1 MPLDKFKKTLGN
13 VAGAAGEKAK
23 SVGGVVADKAAEA
36 GGFVAGKAAV
46 GKEMAAQAGMEARL
60 RHYSP
65 IFRDDYFD
73 PEFDLPEIVVIV
85 DGDQR
90 KGIDVC
96 EGAIGWLSK
105 HKGTEVLHMYQ
116 EFVDESGLSFHPK
129 PQHDAVYH
137 VDTFDPV
144 RFINLNDIFSTAHS
158 DRITELRNI
167 AYSLGAKSCKLESYE
182 SRKETTARKVKQA
195 VRADKRVARASAGL
209 ETSTAEQNTQFEDI
223 NLVFEQLFSGSD
235 KPQVPE
241 LKWFAS
247 DREVQSLIDM
257 RCAEDGANEI
267 GIYRT
272 QLEQSS
278 SSTMDIQRANKI
290 DGVLKDLKISLKTTM
305 ESKCKAEARKRLC
318 LTIEF

>member
-13 VAGAAGEKAK
+13 VAGAASEKAK

-36 GGFVAGKAAV
+36 GGFVAGKAVV
-46 GKEMAAQAGMEARL
+46 GREMAAQAGMEARL
-60 RHYSP
+60 RHYNP

-73 PEFDLPEIVVIV
+73 QDFDLPEIVVIV

-105 HKGTEVLHMYQ
+105 HKGTEVLHIYQ

-137 VDTFDPV
+137 VDTFDPE
-144 RFINLNDIFSTAHS
+144 RFIDLNHIFATAHS
-158 DRITELRNI
+158 DRITELRNV

-182 SRKETTARKVKQA
+182 SRRETTVKKAKQA
-195 VRADKRVARASAGL
+195 IRADKKVVRTSVGV
-209 ETSTAEQNTQFEDI
+209 ETSSAERSAQFEDMS
-223 NLVFEQLFSGSD
+223 LVFEQLFTGSD
-235 KPQVPE
+235 EPRKPE
-241 LKWFAS
+241 LKWFAN
-247 DREVQSLIDM
+247 DREIQSLINM
-257 RCAEDGANEI
+257 RCAEGGANQL

-278 SSTMDIQRANKI
+278 SSTMSLQRACKI
-290 DGVLKDLKISLKTTM
+290 DSVLKDLKISCKSTI
-305 ESKCKAEARKRLC
+305 ESECMMEARKKLC